1 MDAFGGRRKLSGDVP
16 VIVMRDGRPWIAIG
30 TPGGHSIGQTVPQMV
45 MNVIDFGM
53 DVQRAIAAP
62 RVSFFEPDSLTVEP
76 GVPAAVREALAAKGH
91 KIRVPP
97 FPSLGD
103 AHGLT
108 IEYDREGR
116 PVRFTGGTDPRGEG
130 LAKGR

>member
-1 MDAFGGRRKLSGDVP
+1 MSPLTALDV
-16 VIVMRDGRPWIAIG
+16 RGL
-30 TPGGHSIGQTVPQMV
+30 
-45 MNVIDFGM
+45 
-53 DVQRAIAAP
+53 QRAIAAP
-62 RVSFFEPDSLTVEP
+62 RVSFFEPDSLMVEP

-116 PVRFTGGTDPRGEG
+116 PVRFTGGTAEG
-130 LAKGR
+130 LRVVQLDVVCIRDERAVGVLWFADTPDPFPIEQVDEVVERIYAR